1 MARGFATYL
10 KTEDRRLRTD
20 FRRLKTG
27 DGRLQAATAK
37 TVGAVALVALTTWA
51 GFWQLNRAQEKIEI
65 GERLQ
70 QIRAA
75 PPLSIAA
82 GEIDPPDYDLR
93 RIIAE
98 GVFDRASTI
107 YLDNKVRQGTA
118 GYEVISLLK
127 MEGGRKP
134 LLVNRGWV
142 AQGATRDA
150 LPGVPLPEGE
160 VKIQGVAIVPSERVL
175 ELSDQT
181 IEGRVWQNLN
191 LARYREVYG
200 VDVQPVVILQD
211 SDLQDG
217 LARDWKPPDT
227 GADKHR
233 AYAVQWFALAALII
247 IFYFATRRKT

>member
-27 DGRLQAATAK
+27 DGRLQADTAK
-37 TVGAVALVALTTWA
+37 TVGALALVALTTWA
-51 GFWQLNRAQEKIEI
+51 GFWQLYRAQEKIEI

-82 GEIDPPDYDLR
+82 GEIDPADYDLR

-118 GYEVISLLK
+118 GYEVI
-127 MEGGRKP
+127 
-134 LLVNRGWV
+134 
-142 AQGATRDA
+142 
-150 LPGVPLPEGE
+150 
-160 VKIQGVAIVPSERVL
+160 
-175 ELSDQT
+175 
-181 IEGRVWQNLN
+181 
-191 LARYREVYG
+191 
-200 VDVQPVVILQD
+200 
-211 SDLQDG
+211 
-217 LARDWKPPDT
+217 
-227 GADKHR
+227 
-233 AYAVQWFALAALII
+233 
-247 IFYFATRRKT
+247 

>member
-1 MARGFATYL
+1 MPWSAL
-10 KTEDRRLRTD
+10 
-20 FRRLKTG
+20 
-27 DGRLQAATAK
+27 
-37 TVGAVALVALTTWA
+37 GALALVALTTSL
-51 GFWQLNRAQEKIEI
+51 GFWQLNRAQEMIEI

-82 GEIDPPDYDLR
+82 GEINPAAYDLR

-107 YLDNKVRQGTA
+107 YLDNKVREGTA

-127 MEGGRKP
+127 MESGRKP
-134 LLVNRGWV
+134 VLVNRGWA
-142 AQGATRDA
+142 AQGATREV
-150 LPGVPLPEGE
+150 LPSVPTPEGE
-160 VKIQGVAIVPSERVL
+160 VTIQGVAMVPSGKVL

-200 VDVQPVVILQD
+200 VDVQPFIL
-211 SDLQDG
+211 LQESEAPDG
-217 LARDWKPPDT
+217 LARDWRPRDT

-233 AYAVQWFALAALII
+233 AYAVQWFALAVLTI
-247 IFYFATRRKT
+247 IFYFAVGRKT